1 MAAPDP
7 DPLEAWAA
15 ADPAGRDALL
25 DLAEQGVALQP
36 AAEVVIQLAHLD
48 REHGG
53 PPADHLAE
61 QQQVEGAYQ
70 ALLAQLRALDLEPA
84 AGEPLR
90 ALLERHLA
98 LVVSARTVPPDG
110 LGQVAGELVALRDR
124 IRRTVPV
131 KGRGVVTHVTKR
143 L

>member
-1 MAAPDP
+1 V

-15 ADPAGRDALL
+15 ANPAGRDALL

-48 REHGG
+48 QGS
-53 PPADHLAE
+53 PPTDHVAE
-61 QQQVEGAYQ
+61 QERVEGAYQ
-70 ALLAQLRALDLEPA
+70 ALLARLGALRLDRVA
-84 AGEPLR
+84 SEPLA
-90 ALLERHLA
+90 ALLERHAA
-98 LVVSARTVPPDG
+98 LVAGARAGPRPPDG
-110 LGQVAGELVALRDR
+110 LGRVAGDLVALRDR

-131 KGRGVVTHVTKR
+131 KGRAVVTHVTKR